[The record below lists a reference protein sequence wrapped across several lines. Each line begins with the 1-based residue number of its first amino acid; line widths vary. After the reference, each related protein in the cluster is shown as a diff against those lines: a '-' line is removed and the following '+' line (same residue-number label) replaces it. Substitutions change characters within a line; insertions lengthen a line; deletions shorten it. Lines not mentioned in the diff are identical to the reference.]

1 MGGGKEKKNEGE
13 KKINK
18 TSFPGGRKTDD
29 GNLPYSKMEKSYVYI
44 LTNKDNN
51 VLYTGVTSNLEER
64 ISQHRE
70 KHFGGFTARYN
81 LTKVVY
87 FEELPNIR
95 DAIYREKQIKR
106 LPRRRK
112 DLMIERVNPFWEELM
127 P

>member
-1 MGGGKEKKNEGE
+1 MG
-13 KKINK
+13 IY
-18 TSFPGGRKTDD
+18 
-29 GNLPYSKMEKSYVYI
+29 LIVKMERSWVYI

-64 ISQHRE
+64 IRQHRD
-70 KHFGGFTARYN
+70 KYFGGFTARYN

-87 FEELPNIR
+87 FEELPNIQ

-112 DLMIERVNPFWEELM
+112 ILLIERVNPFWEELL